1 MVERSRFLDR
11 VQALRMPQVEALG
24 LSSAEAVR
32 ASHIETLQ
40 MCGEGRLR
48 LLGGNR
54 SPWHGLC
61 CYNAKRGPSQLRMFV
76 VRLIGVL
83 VLVALNGFFAAAEF
97 SLVAVRLSRVRQLV
111 QNGNARAKIVEGL
124 LSDLHRVVSGVQLGI
139 TLASLALGA
148 LGENTLANLIQ
159 TLWPGGGGARAAL
172 FAHASALAGAFAL
185 LSAVHVVIG
194 ELVPKTVS
202 LARAERVALL
212 IARPFSWFLNTFR
225 WVIDLLDGISGAIVK
240 ALGVSEPQGHSAA
253 HSTEE
258 LQIQIQQARERGLI
272 APGEEKF
279 IVSAIELGQVQVRE
293 IMVPRPDMHVLPVES
308 SLDEVMRAFATTQRS
323 RIPVYRGTEDQVLGF
338 VHIKD
343 MIWVLLDRE
352 RRLEE
357 NLEPSPF
364 DLRRVIREILIVPET
379 KPASELL
386 AELRNRRVGMA
397 LVVDEFGSILGL
409 LTLEDILEQ
418 VVGEVY
424 DEFDVVER
432 PLTLADGAVIFD
444 AALNVRDLD
453 TQYNI
458 TLPEDPAYATV
469 GGFVLDQ
476 LGFIPRGGESFEYG
490 NSRFTVVEMDGK
502 RVARVKIER
511 ILSLSDAQKIGLPV
525 ADSSQAATGMD
536 AVKSHSDSSAR
547 TQ

>member
-1 MVERSRFLDR
+1 MF
-11 VQALRMPQVEALG
+11 AL
-24 LSSAEAVR
+24 
-32 ASHIETLQ
+32 
-40 MCGEGRLR
+40 
-48 LLGGNR
+48 
-54 SPWHGLC
+54 
-61 CYNAKRGPSQLRMFV
+61 
-76 VRLIGVL
+76 RLIGVL
-83 VLVALNGFFAAAEF
+83 ALVALNGFFAATEF

-111 QNGNARAKIVEGL
+111 QKGDARAKVVEVL

-148 LGENTLANLIQ
+148 LGENTLANLLQ
-159 TLWPGGGGARAAL
+159 TLWPKTEGARAAL
-172 FAHASALAGAFAL
+172 IAHAVALAGAFAM

-212 IARPFSWFLNTFR
+212 IAP
-225 WVIDLLDGISGAIVK
+225 
-240 ALGVSEPQGHSAA
+240 
-253 HSTEE
+253 EE

-308 SLDEVMRAFATTQRS
+308 TLDEVMRVFATTQRS
-323 RIPVYRGTEDQVLGF
+323 RIPVYRGTEDQILGF

-343 MIWVLLDRE
+343 MLWVLLDRE

-357 NLEPSPF
+357 GVAASAF
-364 DLRRVIREILIVPET
+364 DLRRVLREILIVPET

-386 AELRNRRVGMA
+386 AELRTRRVGMA

-409 LTLEDILEQ
+409 VTVEDILEQ
-418 VVGEVY
+418 VVGEIH

-490 NSRFTVVEMDGK
+490 NYRFTVVEMDGK
-502 RVARVKIER
+502 RVARVKVER
-511 ILSLSDAQKIGLPV
+511 IHALSDAQKGAASAADV
-525 ADSSQAATGMD
+525 AAAPATPASVALD
-536 AVKSHSDSSAR
+536 AIKSRSGSSAR
-547 TQ
+547 TR